1 MIYVWIRGLVTRSP
15 LRITGATTGIALA
28 FALLASLGLFL
39 ASSSLSMTSRAV
51 SGVPIDWQ
59 VEMVPTADAR
69 TIKDAIRKSALISAL
84 HQVDYAAVDG
94 FVAQT
99 GGTTQTTGP
108 GKVITFDAGYAGAFP
123 QELRLLAGT
132 LDGPLVAQ
140 QTAANLHVSPGDTVT
155 IKRPGLDPV
164 NVVAA
169 GVVDLPDA
177 DSLFQAVGLPRQ
189 AAPQAPPDNVLILP
203 TTDWARL
210 FSPQEKVRP
219 DSIRRQFHVRL
230 DRKQLPTDPDQAYQ
244 FVTGAVHN
252 LETRVA
258 GQALVGNNLGAR
270 LDAMRGDALYARV
283 LFLFLGIPGIAL
295 AAIMTMT
302 VTSTNADRRRRER
315 ALLRV
320 RGASLGQV
328 VRAAG
333 AEAAICAIAGIAL
346 GLGITAAFA
355 MARGSGTLAPDWV
368 TVALSCGLALVLAF
382 AAILLPAI
390 RETRELTVMATRDFV
405 PKRRPPLWE
414 RTYADIALITLSG
427 LFFWQVASTGYQ
439 IVLAPEGVAA
449 TAVDYKAFISP
460 ALFWAGSMLLAFRVA
475 RLIVDR
481 GRKAIAKAVRPIS
494 GSLAPAITAS
504 LAHQSRRLAFGVAML
519 ALAVSFAVST
529 SIFNTTYN
537 AQSRVDAEL
546 TNGADVTVFG
556 TTNAP
561 AGAHLKALAK
571 LPGVVAAVPM
581 QHRFAYVGADLQDL
595 FGIDPTTI
603 GEGTHL
609 SDAYFSR
616 ATAAQVLKALHTT
629 PDGVLVS
636 QETVKDFQLTQGDTI
651 NLRLMSATD
660 HQYHPVAFH
669 FVGVAREFPTAP
681 KDSFLVANSTY
692 IAKMTGNSA
701 QEYVLMKSSGDPAVV
716 ARSASK
722 LLAGTP
728 ALKVKDIGEATRII
742 GSNLTAVDLHG
753 LTRIE
758 LTFAAIM
765 AAAASG
771 LLLLLGLFERR
782 RAFAVLN
789 VIGARPGQLAA
800 FIWSEG
806 LVVLTGGLF
815 FGMTAGLMTAWML
828 VKLLTGVFDPP
839 PQSLVWPFGY
849 LAMII
854 AFVVASSAVALAITS
869 RTAAGPSAALLRD
882 T

>member
-1 MIYVWIRGLVTRSP
+1 MIYVWIRGLITRSP

-39 ASSSLSMTSRAV
+39 AASSLSMTSRAV
-51 SGVPIDWQ
+51 SGLPIDWQ
-59 VEMVPTADAR
+59 VEMVPTANAR
-69 TIKDAIRKSALISAL
+69 TVEDAIRKSALISAL
-84 HQVDYAAVDG
+84 HRVDYATIDG

-108 GKVITFDAGYAGAFP
+108 GKVIAFDAGYAAAFP

-140 QTAANLHVSPGDTVT
+140 QTAANLHVLPGDTVT
-155 IKRPGLDPV
+155 IKRPGLDTV
-164 NVVAA
+164 NVVVA

-203 TTDWARL
+203 ATDWARL

-219 DSIRRQFHVRL
+219 DSIRHQFHVRL
-230 DRKQLPTDPDQAYQ
+230 DRKQLPADPTQAYQ

-252 LETRVA
+252 LEARVA
-258 GQALVGNNLGAR
+258 GQALVGDNLGAR
-270 LDAMRGDALYARV
+270 LDAVRGDALYARV

-328 VRAAG
+328 LRAAG
-333 AEAAICAIAGIAL
+333 AEAALCAIAGIAL

-355 MARGSGTLAPDWV
+355 MARGVGTLAPDWL
-368 TVALSCGLALVLAF
+368 TLALSSGLALVLAF

-390 RETRELTVMATRDFV
+390 RETRDLTVMAARGFV
-405 PKRRPPLWE
+405 QKRRPPLWE
-414 RTYADIALITLSG
+414 RTYADVALLALSG

-449 TAVDYKAFISP
+449 TAVDYKAFIAP
-460 ALFWAGSMLLAFRVA
+460 ALFWAGSMLLAFRAA

-481 GRKAIAKAVRPIS
+481 GRKPIGKAVRPFS
-494 GSLAPAITAS
+494 GSLAPAIAAS

-537 AQSRVDAEL
+537 AQARVDAEL

-556 TTNAP
+556 TTNTP
-561 AGAHLKALAK
+561 AGDHLKALAK

-581 QHRFAYVGADLQDL
+581 QHRFAYVGVDLQDL

-603 GEGTHL
+603 GEATHL
-609 SDAYFSR
+609 SDAYFSG
-616 ATAAQVLKALHTT
+616 ATAAQALKALRAT

-636 QETVKDFQLTQGDTI
+636 QETVNDFQLNHGDTI

-660 HQYHPVAFH
+660 HQYHPVPFH

-728 ALKVKDIGEATRII
+728 ALKVKDISEATRII
-742 GSNLTAVDLHG
+742 GSNLAAVDLQG
-753 LTRIE
+753 LTQIE

-806 LVVLTGGLF
+806 LVVLIGGLF
-815 FGMTAGLMTAWML
+815 FGMTAGLLTAWML

-839 PQSLVWPFGY
+839 PESLVWPFGY
-849 LAMII
+849 LAMIV
-854 AFVVASSAVALAITS
+854 AFVLASSAVALAITS
-869 RTAAGPSAALLRD
+869 RTAAGQSAGLLRD